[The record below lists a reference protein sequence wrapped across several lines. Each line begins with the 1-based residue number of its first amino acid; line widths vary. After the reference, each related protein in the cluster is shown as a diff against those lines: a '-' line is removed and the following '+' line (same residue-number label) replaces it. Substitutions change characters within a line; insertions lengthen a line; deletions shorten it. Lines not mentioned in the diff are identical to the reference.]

1 MILLCSSAKIVR
13 QKFYK
18 KVLKDMANIKRFW
31 EEIAYWMAKNM
42 AKISLYVAA
51 PPHRRKSGR
60 E

>member
-1 MILLCSSAKIVR
+1 
-13 QKFYK
+13 
-18 KVLKDMANIKRFW
+18 MANIKRFW